1 MHQPLGPVDEH
12 GHGQL
17 AYGGAPVPKRMNQVG
32 GARRAIRGFFK
43 PIEEPVQVELEQRR
57 DEHGLAAA
65 ESRELTTSGRPSD
78 GGRPQEPRD

>member
-1 MHQPLGPVDEH
+1 VDEH

-17 AYGGAPVPKRMNQVG
+17 AYGGAPVPKRMNHVG

-43 PIEEPVQVELEQRR
+43 PIEEPAQVELEQQREGR
-57 DEHGLAAA
+57 GLAAG
-65 ESRELTTSGRPSD
+65 EGDRELTSSGRPAD